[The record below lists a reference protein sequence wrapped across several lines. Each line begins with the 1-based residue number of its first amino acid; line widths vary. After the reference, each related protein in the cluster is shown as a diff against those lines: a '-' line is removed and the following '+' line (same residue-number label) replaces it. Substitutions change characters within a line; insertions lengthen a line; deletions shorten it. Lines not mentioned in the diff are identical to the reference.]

1 LLDKVYEEAMRAG
14 ATGGRISGAGGG
26 GFMLFYCPYNKKFQ
40 VIKSLERLGGRFY
53 PYRFV
58 KDGLFTWKI

>member
-1 LLDKVYEEAMRAG
+1 MQAG

-26 GFMLFYCPYNKKFQ
+26 GFMLFYCPDNKKFR
-40 VIKSLERLGGRFY
+40 VMKSLESSVGRFY

-58 KDGLFTWKI
+58 KDGLFTWTI